1 MTETTAAAL
10 ADIQDIHV
18 LVVDD
23 IAANRKLLQGFL
35 RRFDWQVTEASSGE
49 EALALCQS
57 GIGFDLILMDIL
69 MTGMDGQEAVRRIKA
84 INPKDF
90 VPVIYVTALSSET
103 AYVDALA
110 AGGDDFIS
118 KPITFRVLEAKI
130 QAQLRIKALYRKLKE
145 SNQQLHRFNQ
155 HLVREHDL
163 ISLIL
168 EDAYQRSFKGAGAI
182 RQYISPASNFNG
194 DLLLSDLGPGGR
206 YYLLLADFTGHGLVA
221 AVGAIPVKQVF
232 FKMAQMGTPLVDM
245 ARELN
250 HHLHHF
256 LPSHIFC
263 AAILIQIDIYANQ
276 LLIWNGGMPDAL
288 LMLKDETKP
297 KALTARHMPLG
308 VLTDEEFDS
317 TLDSLPLPLDAK
329 LYLYSDGLTDALLP
343 ETPQEAE
350 QHLLGLLEASA
361 AQRFDA
367 LIDILKHQKQKDDV
381 ALVEIDL
388 LRVQDVLPSQPMDE
402 TGPAKGCILPF
413 RLEFELGPQQ
423 MRELDPVTIIV
434 NSLCQQPRTLAHK
447 DLLHTLLSE
456 LYNNALEHS
465 LLGLGSVNKG
475 DTEAFMQ
482 YYQERQRRLDALE
495 HGSIKIQLEVK
506 TSESGTGLEI
516 LCQDNGQGFAKSDAS
531 DALLP
536 QIQLGR
542 GLSLI
547 QGLCHEVSYSD
558 RGRKVRACYRL

>member
-1 MTETTAAAL
+1 MTEPTAAAL
-10 ADIQDIHV
+10 ADIQDIHI

-23 IAANRKLLQGFL
+23 VAANRKLLSRFL
-35 RRFDWQVTEASSGE
+35 TRFDWQVTEASSGE
-49 EALALCQS
+49 EALTLCRS
-57 GIGFDLILMDIL
+57 GISFDLILMDIL
-69 MTGMDGQEAVRRIKA
+69 MTGMDGKEAVRHIKA
-84 INPKDF
+84 LNPKDF

-118 KPITFRVLEAKI
+118 KPIAFQVLEAKI
-130 QAQLRIKALYRKLKE
+130 HAQLRIKALYRKLKE
-145 SNQQLHRFNQ
+145 SNQQLHSFNQ

-182 RQYISPASNFNG
+182 RQYLSPFSRFNG

-232 FKMAQMGTPLVDM
+232 FKLAQQGISLVDM

-263 AAILIQIDIYANQ
+263 AAILIQIDLYAGQ
-276 LLIWNGGMPDAL
+276 LFIWNGGMPDAL
-288 LMLKDETKP
+288 MIDRGNGTRRSLP
-297 KALTARHMPLG
+297 ARHMPLG
-308 VLTDEEFDS
+308 ALTDDEFDAA
-317 TLDSLPLPLDAK
+317 LDSLPLPLDAQ
-329 LYLYSDGLTDALLP
+329 LYLYSDGLTDALMPDSP
-343 ETPQEAE
+343 EAAE
-350 QHLLGLLEASA
+350 PYLLRLLEAPA

-367 LIDILKHQKQKDDV
+367 LIDIVKRQKQNDDV

-388 LRVQDVLPSQPMDE
+388 LRVQDLLPPQPTDE
-402 TGPAKGCILPF
+402 TEPAMGCILPF

-423 MRELDPVTIIV
+423 MRELDPVAIIV

-447 DLLHTLLSE
+447 DLLHTLISE

-465 LLGLGSVNKG
+465 LLGLGSVDKS

-482 YYQERQRRLDALE
+482 YYQERQQRLEALE
-495 HGSIKIQLEVK
+495 HGSITIQLEVK
-506 TSESGTGLEI
+506 TTKSGTGVEI
-516 LCQDNGQGFAKSDAS
+516 LCQDNGQGFAKHPATG
-531 DALLP
+531 ALLP

-542 GLSLI
+542 GFFLI
-547 QGLCHEVSYSD
+547 RGLCEQVDYD
-558 RGRKVRACYRL
+558 IMNRRAKVCYRL